1 MSFWRTISP
10 RRAVADFLE
19 EWRRP
24 QPYRWQAL
32 GIAVAITLG
41 LMLLFIPESQRGEPL
56 RPHVTYITSWY
67 ADRTEEEI
75 IASNIENQR
84 RQDELAALAA
94 ERAEL
99 RKDLYRQ
106 LGRATG
112 LDVDKMEREIARQEA
127 AERAAREAQ
136 QAPGAPAAGD

>member
-56 RPHVTYITSWY
+56 RPQVTYITSWY

-136 QAPGAPAAGD
+136 QAPGAPAAGE